1 MRAILGLSNG
11 ESPASRLL
19 HEKLAMTSD
28 PLPEDTNTGLPGFR
42 RWRTVYVV
50 VLGIFLLWLG
60 LLTWF
65 TEAYS

>member
-1 MRAILGLSNG
+1 
-11 ESPASRLL
+11 
-19 HEKLAMTSD
+19 MTSD